1 MREEQRERQWQ
12 IVVEKRRQAELHSP
26 SPSRSLTLFPTHTPS
41 LPEKEISYA
50 AGVYFSPKKR
60 ECIKHKREREK
71 ERLLTSTS
79 ESVLPLPTPLPTSQ
93 SATTQKKRREEAE

>member
-26 SPSRSLTLFPTHTPS
+26 SLCLSLFPTHTPS

-50 AGVYFSPKKR
+50 ARVYFFPKKR